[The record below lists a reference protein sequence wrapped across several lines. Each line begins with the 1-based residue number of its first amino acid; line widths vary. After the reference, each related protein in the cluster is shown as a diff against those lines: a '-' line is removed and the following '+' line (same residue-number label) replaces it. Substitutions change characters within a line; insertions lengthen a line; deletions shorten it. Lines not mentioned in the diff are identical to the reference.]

1 MLKREEGKEID
12 VERRRKS
19 DEISRKRIGFSSK
32 KLIKRMGLHGDTLTR
47 TWLDLNS
54 MYIGWDV

>member
-1 MLKREEGKEID
+1 MKFRGRELD
-12 VERRRKS
+12 
-19 DEISRKRIGFSSK
+19 SK